1 MVDGYFDRKV
11 TTKGVNKGAGRPIT
25 YGKAIDDQLLC
36 WVLESRDRQ
45 LPITIPVLKAKAFNL
60 VSLEYPDFKASDG
73 WARKFMKCHSLV
85 LRAKT
90 QELSTTLEE
99 CIRAFHKQIQRVKE
113 INTFKVVGNMDETP
127 YCTLLWYLEESSI
140 ARESVV
146 LLFVQQEVKSVI

>member
-90 QELSTTLEE
+90 QELPTTLEE